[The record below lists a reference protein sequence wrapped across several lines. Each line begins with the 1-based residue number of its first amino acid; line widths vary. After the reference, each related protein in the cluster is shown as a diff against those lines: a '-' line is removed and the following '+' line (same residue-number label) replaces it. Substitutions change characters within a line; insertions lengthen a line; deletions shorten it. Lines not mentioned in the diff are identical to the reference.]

1 MLEVFSEFDNLSSDE
16 LNAKLYEIEDLISH
30 FDNCIKDEEMKFKR
44 FKVENERRQHNYIP
58 LIFELL
64 KSMSEKNILE
74 DIYKNA
80 KKELE
85 GKK

>member
-16 LNAKLYEIEDLISH
+16 LSAKLFEIEDLISH
-30 FDNCIKDEEMKFKR
+30 FDSNIKDEEMKFNR

-64 KSMSEKNILE
+64 KNMSEKNVLE
-74 DIYKNA
+74 EFYNNA
-80 KKELE
+80 RKEMEEKK
-85 GKK
+85 